1 MIILSQHLQETNA
14 IQNKKQKLTFRN
26 WCCDYFFIIII
37 ILDQSKDTIRHYKKV
52 SSKLTSGKHKL
63 ETVYAKYTVDL

>member
-1 MIILSQHLQETNA
+1 MLWL
-14 IQNKKQKLTFRN
+14 
-26 WCCDYFFIIII
+26 FFFIII

>member
-1 MIILSQHLQETNA
+1 MLWL
-14 IQNKKQKLTFRN
+14 
-26 WCCDYFFIIII
+26 FFIIII

-63 ETVYAKYTVDL
+63 EIVYAKYTVDL